1 MALMDKNVVKYVARL
16 ARLKLTEQEEDRMT
30 RDLGDVL
37 KYMEKLNELGTS
49 NVQPTSSILGITNV
63 LRDDKTV
70 SSGIED
76 KILENAP
83 ERQGRFF
90 KVKRVLEK

>member
-1 MALMDKNVVKYVARL
+1 MALMDKNVVKYVALL
-16 ARLKLTEQEEDRMT
+16 ARLKLTEQEEDRMA

-37 KYMEKLNELGTS
+37 KYMEKLNELDTS

-63 LRDDKTV
+63 LRDDNPV

-83 ERQGRFF
+83 QRQERFF